1 MRKTKRITEALE
13 FIFCACLGA
22 AFLLSSAKSAEIVK
36 NSLIFTASTVI
47 PALFPFMVVSKL
59 ISSSSITNRLTAA
72 LGKPAHKFFGLSCD
86 SLTAVILGF
95 ISGFPIGALTVCES
109 YGKGKLSK
117 NEAERSL
124 ALAHNTGPSFPIGLA
139 GAVLWNSKAFGGVLY
154 VSQIVTWVIAAKLY
168 KSDAVAENGYSDAVD
183 GNCRKSFARVFTDA
197 VTSSA
202 LTCVNIAAFASFMQ
216 LCSALLVSLLPK
228 MTYSAVAVISALF
241 EFSDGCVKAASVGGA
256 VGCAVTGFAIG
267 FGGLSALMQGA
278 APALSQGLSV
288 KPLVTVKLFQGVLSA
303 VFASLYYIFFGAE
316 SSAVAPTA
324 AISYNGTIIDGILV
338 SMLALFLIVKM
349 CSKHGKTS

>member
-1 MRKTKRITEALE
+1 MRKTKRITEAFE

-47 PALFPFMVVSKL
+47 PTLFPFMVVSKL

-72 LGKPAHKFFGLSCD
+72 LGKPAHKFFGLNCE

-95 ISGFPIGALTVCES
+95 ISGFPIGAVTVCES

-117 NEAERSL
+117 NEAERGL
-124 ALAHNTGPSFPIGLA
+124 ALAHNTGPSFPIGIA
-139 GAVLWNSKAFGGVLY
+139 GAVLWNSEAFGIVLY

-168 KSDAVAENGYSDAVD
+168 KSDEVADKCYSNAVD
-183 GNCRKSFARVFTDA
+183 GNCRKSFARVFTEA
-197 VTSSA
+197 VSSSA
-202 LTCVNIAAFASFMQ
+202 LTCVNISAFASFMQ
-216 LCSALLVSLLPK
+216 LCSALFVSFLPK
-228 MTYSAVAVISALF
+228 MPYSAVAVISALF

-278 APALSQGLSV
+278 APALSIGLSV
-288 KPLVTVKLFQGVLSA
+288 KPLITVKLSQGVLSA
-303 VFASLYYIFFGAE
+303 ALATLYYIFFGAE

-324 AISYNGTIIDGILV
+324 AISYNGTIIDGIIV